1 MTMSFSF
8 SHSIFSYHW
17 LFNFMFL
24 HKSSNSLFF
33 YLGCKMPVSKCD
45 ISPLPL
51 IPLECVETFSS
62 MLPLYYVTEL
72 VGVLACHLDKLIHG
86 RCLCQVEL
94 STIHYRSNCIAHPQN
109 QVPKSFSCFP
119 VANSCPFLSK
129 LPLTTMVLQ
138 DFSVGLG
145 DWTANGSGA
154 FL

>member
-1 MTMSFSF
+1 MNMSSSF
-8 SHSIFSYHW
+8 SHSIFNYHW
-17 LFNFMFL
+17 LLNFMFL

-33 YLGCKMPVSKCD
+33 YLGCKMPVNKCD

-51 IPLECVETFSS
+51 TLLECVETFSP
-62 MLPLYYVTEL
+62 MLTPYYATEL
-72 VGVLACHLDKLIHG
+72 VGVLACYLDKLIHG

-119 VANSCPFLSK
+119 GANSCPVLPK
-129 LPLTTMVLQ
+129 LPLTTMALQ

-145 DWTANGSGA
+145 AWTANGSGA

>member
-1 MTMSFSF
+1 MNMSSSF

-17 LFNFMFL
+17 LLDFMFL

-33 YLGCKMPVSKCD
+33 YLGCKMPVSKRD
-45 ISPLPL
+45 ISPLPVT
-51 IPLECVETFSS
+51 PLECVETFSP
-62 MLPLYYVTEL
+62 MLTPYYVTKL
-72 VGVLACHLDKLIHG
+72 VRVLACHLDKLIHR

-119 VANSCPFLSK
+119 VANSYPFLSK
-129 LPLTTMVLQ
+129 LPLTTMALQ
-138 DFSVGLG
+138 DFSVGLT